1 MNLACQL
8 SEAQSLWCLKG
19 NHEWYRASIEQY
31 TLSTTSTY
39 SQDYIVRPVNNF
51 RSIKSP
57 LANGLP
63 LGSLYTLVAMVAVTV
78 KSIEQ
83 FPKSGLGVRHDQKG
97 NDLKTN
103 VRKTILIQK
112 AYKAIKNSQ
121 ERSRSLKTRLLKT
134 LLAFQDIKRKGKF
147 F

>member
-19 NHEWYRASIEQY
+19 NHEWYSASIEEY

-63 LGSLYTLVAMVAVTV
+63 LGSLYTLVGTG
-78 KSIEQ
+78 Q
-83 FPKSGLGVRHDQKG
+83 
-97 NDLKTN
+97 
-103 VRKTILIQK
+103 
-112 AYKAIKNSQ
+112 
-121 ERSRSLKTRLLKT
+121 
-134 LLAFQDIKRKGKF
+134 
-147 F
+147 

>member
-1 MNLACQL
+1 ML
-8 SEAQSLWCLKG
+8 
-19 NHEWYRASIEQY
+19 
-31 TLSTTSTY
+31 TTSKALT
-39 SQDYIVRPVNNF
+39 SRIISSGAVNNF

>member
-1 MNLACQL
+1 ML
-8 SEAQSLWCLKG
+8 
-19 NHEWYRASIEQY
+19 
-31 TLSTTSTY
+31 TTSKALT
-39 SQDYIVRPVNNF
+39 SRIISSGAVNNF

-103 VRKTILIQK
+103 VRKP
-112 AYKAIKNSQ
+112 
-121 ERSRSLKTRLLKT
+121 
-134 LLAFQDIKRKGKF
+134 F
-147 F
+147 